1 MKRPFWRRV
10 ASWPVEDKV
19 LPAGSATMIVNSSTW
34 PPVILHTVLLCALF
48 VSGEIFSAASALQEM
63 LSSADY
69 TAASSASWFCFPSL
83 LGDRPCLWCRLPW
96 RTSGVWTKPS
106 KNWDWIV
113 LMKSK
118 SRTEVLGMGVGEGR
132 RHRVS
137 PLLFILGA
145 MNEHIDSCSTLSF
158 RRNDA
163 IGEDS
168 LHRAAETES
177 ASQ

>member
-1 MKRPFWRRV
+1 MKRPFWRRE

-19 LPAGSATMIVNSSTW
+19 QPAGSATMIVNSSTW

-48 VSGEIFSAASALQEM
+48 VSEIFSAGSALQEM

-96 RTSGVWTKPS
+96 RTSGVWTKP
-106 KNWDWIV
+106 

-118 SRTEVLGMGVGEGR
+118 SRTKVLGRGEGGY
-132 RHRVS
+132 RVS

-145 MNEHIDSCSTLSF
+145 MNEHIDSCNTLSF
-158 RRNDA
+158 RKNDA